1 MSNILTKPYTAK
13 QKADFIVEHNHNK
26 GLRIYETETALYA
39 LADYEVVQD
48 GQIVD
53 ISDSPEY
60 QAELARQEQER
71 INQEAERF
79 LNETDWMVIR
89 HRDQLALG
97 IPTSLTEEE
106 FRKLLEDRQQARD
119 RVIKE

>member
-1 MSNILTKPYTAK
+1 MGNILTKPYTAK

-53 ISDSPEY
+53 ISGNPEY
-60 QAELARQEQER
+60 QAEFARQEQER
-71 INQEAERF
+71 INQEARDF
-79 LNETDWMVIR
+79 LNQTDWLVIR

-106 FRKLLEDRQQARD
+106 FRQLLLDRQAARD
-119 RVIKE
+119 KVIRQ

>member
-97 IPTSLTEEE
+97 IPTSLTEAE
-106 FRKLLEDRQQARD
+106 FRQLLLDRQAARD
-119 RVIKE
+119 QVIR

>member
-71 INQEAERF
+71 INQESEQF

-97 IPTSLTEEE
+97 IPTSLTEAE

>member
-1 MSNILTKPYTAK
+1 MPYVNRDENGKIIAIFASEQYKNQEYLPDDNEEILNFGKPT
-13 QKADFIVEHNHNK
+13 
-26 GLRIYETETALYA
+26 
-39 LADYEVVQD
+39 
-48 GQIVD
+48 
-53 ISDSPEY
+53 
-60 QAELARQEQER
+60 EQER

-106 FRKLLEDRQQARD
+106 FQQLLLDRQAARD
-119 RVIKE
+119 QVIR

>member
-1 MSNILTKPYTAK
+1 MITYYIEKDGKIIFASTDLQAIQNTVKFNEYTE
-13 QKADFIVEHNHNK
+13 ADIQ
-26 GLRIYETETALYA
+26 ETERPIAKVHGGYEF
-39 LADYEVVQD
+39 ADT
-48 GQIVD
+48 
-53 ISDSPEY
+53 SEY

-71 INQEAERF
+71 INQNARDF

>member
-1 MSNILTKPYTAK
+1 MITYYIEKDGKIIFASTDLQAIQNTVKFNEYTE
-13 QKADFIVEHNHNK
+13 ADIQ
-26 GLRIYETETALYA
+26 ETERPIVKVHGGYEF
-39 LADYEVVQD
+39 ADT
-48 GQIVD
+48 
-53 ISDSPEY
+53 SEY

-71 INQEAERF
+71 INQNARDF